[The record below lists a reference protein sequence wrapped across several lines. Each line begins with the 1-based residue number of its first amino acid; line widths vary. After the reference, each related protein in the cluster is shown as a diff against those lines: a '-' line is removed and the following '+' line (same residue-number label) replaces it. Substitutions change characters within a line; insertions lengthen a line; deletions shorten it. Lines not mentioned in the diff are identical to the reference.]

1 MYHDRL
7 KDMRKY
13 SLPGIALRVGIIGYL
28 IWSILGTY
36 KYINVVSNNMA
47 PLILAN
53 IAIPNTR
60 NPIDDK
66 VWSKSYVQFVTS
78 IGGKSPISYIYNVMP
93 YYKSKNKH
101 LKIYEDEIAGYF
113 NMPIAEELIN
123 LNKENIYM
131 PEFPIPKQQEID
143 GSRLGDTD
151 YLINKFYAA
160 DAEIE
165 LDAKLLNLWD
175 FEELAQRETKIDN
188 TVSGPKVLVF
198 HTHVLERYKE
208 EGKEGEGVVTV
219 GEELCRVL
227 EEKYGI
233 ETIHSTDNF
242 HGENGTV
249 TGAYERMEPV
259 IQNILKENPSI
270 QVCIDLHRDGV
281 GENTK
286 LVTKINGKDTAKIMF
301 VNGLCVRRD
310 LEGGIIPH
318 KELVNPYIEDNLAVS
333 LQAQME
339 GLTYYPSMMRKIYLK
354 SYRYSTHMKPLSLV
368 IEVGGQNET
377 LEEAV
382 NAAEPIADIIAK
394 VLEKD

>member
-1 MYHDRL
+1 MYHDHL
-7 KDMRKY
+7 NDIRKY
-13 SLPGIALRVGIIGYL
+13 SLSGIALRIGLIGYL
-28 IWSILGTY
+28 LWSILGTY
-36 KYINVVSNNMA
+36 KYINVASNNMA

-53 IAIPNTR
+53 IAMPKKE
-60 NPIDDK
+60 NPIDDQ
-66 VWSKSYVQFVTS
+66 VFDKSYIQFVTS
-78 IGGKSPISYIYNVMP
+78 IGGKSPISYIYNAMP

-101 LKIYEDEIAGYF
+101 LKIYQDEIAGYF
-113 NMPIAEELIN
+113 HMPTTEELIN
-123 LNKENIYM
+123 LNKDNIYM
-131 PEFPIPKQQEID
+131 PEFPTPKQQEID
-143 GSRLGDTD
+143 GSRLSDSK

-160 DAEIE
+160 DQEIE
-165 LDAKLLNLWD
+165 LDEKLLDLWN
-175 FEELAQRETKIDN
+175 FEELAQKETKIDN
-188 TVSGPKVLVF
+188 TISGPKVLVF
-198 HTHVLERYKE
+198 HTHVLETYKE
-208 EGKEGEGVVTV
+208 EGEDGRGVATV
-219 GEELCRVL
+219 GEELCNIL
-227 EEKYGI
+227 EQKYGI
-233 ETIHSTDNF
+233 ETMHVTDNF
-242 HGENGTV
+242 HGENNTV

-281 GENTK
+281 KGDTK

-301 VNGLCVRRD
+301 VNGLCLRRD

-318 KELVNPYIEDNLAVS
+318 KELVNPYLEDNLALS

-382 NAAEPIADIIAK
+382 NAAGPIADIIAK